1 MNFTDKEFIPQQ
13 IFKEFITRISKE
25 AELLC
30 YFESSKK
37 QTHTFDHREC
47 RTVLGELSGHNAD
60 LAPVWERRKEVS
72 WIGKFVEYGV
82 VLKKF
87 RQSLCVFPGPKAPT
101 GGVCIFQKGACLVSL
116 LYSLIARE
124 QLVKAWAQPAQW
136 WTQEGCSWV
145 PWSVK
150 LLWVEFCKAHS
161 HVCYSHTEW

>member
-60 LAPVWERRKEVS
+60 LTPV
-72 WIGKFVEYGV
+72 
-82 VLKKF
+82 
-87 RQSLCVFPGPKAPT
+87 
-101 GGVCIFQKGACLVSL
+101 
-116 LYSLIARE
+116 
-124 QLVKAWAQPAQW
+124 
-136 WTQEGCSWV
+136 
-145 PWSVK
+145 
-150 LLWVEFCKAHS
+150 
-161 HVCYSHTEW
+161 